1 MQPGEPAEGA
11 GAAARSQVRAPPRA
25 GQMLAALLDW
35 PQATFASRV
44 EPDPAAGLVTVTRE
58 ARRAPDR
65 LAGPP
70 GHA

>member
-1 MQPGEPAEGA
+1 MLPH
-11 GAAARSQVRAPPRA
+11 A

-65 LAGPP
+65 LVGPP